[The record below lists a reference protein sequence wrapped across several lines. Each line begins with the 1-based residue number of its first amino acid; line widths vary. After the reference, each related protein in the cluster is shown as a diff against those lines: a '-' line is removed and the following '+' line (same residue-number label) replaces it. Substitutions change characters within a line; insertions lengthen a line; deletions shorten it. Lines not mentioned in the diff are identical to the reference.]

1 MKINGNRPP
10 DSQDVNLKI
19 RNINGAEPK
28 GNVSSKEKNLTD
40 RVDISG
46 EGRDMAALMSA
57 ISKMPDIRT
66 DKVNAIKKAIEAGN
80 YNIDAAKIADKILK
94 EL

>member
-1 MKINGNRPP
+1 MKIHGNKPP

-19 RNINGAEPK
+19 RNINGTEAK
-28 GNVSSKEKNLTD
+28 GKVSAKEKNLID

-46 EGRDMAALMSA
+46 EGRDVAALMNA
-57 ISKMPDIRT
+57 ISKMPDVRT
-66 DKVNAIKKAIEAGN
+66 EKVKALKEAIESGN
-80 YNIDAAKIADKILK
+80 YNINVAKIADKILK